1 MNGLRVDLVFPRFK
15 ILSGAERAILGIAAA
30 LLREG
35 QRPRIVCHQFDRSCR
50 PRLPAGVELAC
61 TGAKLDWSRNRYVNA
76 IFDYL
81 RTLRLASTL
90 DPDAD
95 MRVFFGPSLLLAWRL
110 SWRKRRRLP
119 TIYYCWEPPRA
130 LYQDRKAVLSRVG
143 ILRLPL
149 AGALAIYRRLD
160 RRMVAA
166 MDAVVTSSPF
176 AAQQIESCYGRSA
189 RVITLGVDR
198 TRLDQFKRERR
209 DGTPILLTVN
219 YLHPRKRVDLIIDAV
234 AWLHRN
240 GGLEASAFPR
250 LRVVGDGPEK
260 ASLEAQA
267 RELGIED
274 KVEFLG
280 FLHDDDLPRYYWG
293 ATCYVHAAVEES
305 FGLSV
310 IEAAFCALPV
320 VAVDEGGVKDTV
332 EDGVTGFR
340 VPACGADLA
349 QAIKKV
355 LAMPDRGASFGV
367 AGRQR
372 VDTRYQWRRG
382 VEDLLA
388 LKTGV
393 NRNVG

>member
-1 MNGLRVDLVFPRFK
+1 MSGLRIDLVFPRFK

-30 LLREG
+30 LMREG
-35 QRPRIVCHQFDRSCR
+35 QQPRIVCHQFDPSCR
-50 PRLPAGVELAC
+50 PRLPAGVELKC

-81 RTLRLASTL
+81 RTLRLASAL
-90 DPDAD
+90 DPNAD
-95 MRVFFGPSLLLAWRL
+95 MRIFFGPALLLAWRL
-110 SWRKRRRLP
+110 SWWGRRGLP

-149 AGALAIYRRLD
+149 AGALALYRRLD

-176 AAQQIESCYGRSA
+176 AAQQIESCYGRPA

-198 TRLDQFKRERR
+198 GRLDQFKRERR
-209 DGTPILLTVN
+209 GGMPVLLTVN

-234 AWLHRN
+234 ASLCRRRSSDD
-240 GGLEASAFPR
+240 GPLPR

-260 ASLEAQA
+260 ASLEARA

-274 KVEFLG
+274 LVEFLG
-280 FLHDDDLPRYYWG
+280 FLPDDDLPRYYWG

-310 IEAAFCALPV
+310 IEAAYCALPV

-332 EDGVTGFR
+332 VDSVTGFR
-340 VPACGADLA
+340 VPATGAGLA
-349 QAIKKV
+349 RGIEKV
-355 LAMPDRGASFGV
+355 LEMPDRGEGLGA
-367 AGRQR
+367 AGRQM
-372 VDTRYQWRRG
+372 VDARYQWRRG
-382 VEDLLA
+382 VEDLLVLA
-388 LKTGV
+388 KGV
-393 NRNVG
+393 KR

>member
-1 MNGLRVDLVFPRFK
+1 MNGLRIDLVFPRFK

-30 LLREG
+30 LVREG
-35 QRPRIVCHQFDRSCR
+35 QRPRIVCHQFDPSCR
-50 PRLPAGVELAC
+50 PRLHAGVELEC
-61 TGAKLDWSRNRYVNA
+61 TRAKLDWSGNRYVNA
-76 IFDYL
+76 IFDYV
-81 RTLRLASTL
+81 RTLRLASAL
-90 DPDAD
+90 DPNAD
-95 MRVFFGPSLLLAWRL
+95 MRVFFGPALLLAWRL
-110 SWRKRRRLP
+110 SWRRRRRLP

-176 AAQQIESCYGRSA
+176 AAQQIESRYGRPA

-198 TRLDQFKRERR
+198 TRLDQFQRERR
-209 DGTPILLTVN
+209 GGTPVLLTVN

-234 AWLHRN
+234 ALLCRN
-240 GGLEASAFPR
+240 GSPEAGALPR

-260 ASLEAQA
+260 ASLEAKA
-267 RELGIED
+267 RALGIED
-274 KVEFLG
+274 NVEFLG
-280 FLHDDDLPRYYWG
+280 FLPDDELPRYYWG

-310 IEAAFCALPV
+310 VEAAYCALPV

-332 EDGVTGFR
+332 EEGVTGFR
-340 VPACGADLA
+340 VPASGADLA
-349 QAIKKV
+349 QAIEKV
-355 LAMPDRGASFGV
+355 LAMPDRGASLGA
-367 AGRQR
+367 AGRQI

-388 LKTGV
+388 LATGV
-393 NRNVG
+393 KR